1 MASFSKQEKG
11 RLGNRGNH
19 RSQDNPTRVRS
30 GNQQDG
36 ATNKPPSGNEAS
48 SETNDKLRVL
58 QHWFLLES
66 DWVDAINKGNH
77 SLIPAA
83 LARVDLL
90 CIVVCP
96 DLLKEGLKGEEEALW
111 SIHESLYNNGWWE
124 RVRNLDLGRK
134 NWSKK
139 DAHSDLLLNNFMS
152 SYERFVDPNVQ
163 LMVKQGSQEGFRMAL
178 NHIHY
183 GSIRESRENGMR
195 NNHSSS
201 SVSQHQAPAKHTS
214 QGNSYSHLAILKSF
228 LLGYKHIIE
237 PSVLDDALSG
247 NDKALSLA
255 LGQIHHKSLAHPSLS
270 EPSFKEKLLLNI
282 NENKS
287 PARTTTIRS
296 PKSVTPETSKNT
308 VFFTGFSNSTNLK
321 DLWVLFKR
329 VGKIKDI
336 ILPRRRDRFGNRIG
350 FIIAT
355 NGQEAEKM
363 ISQFNG
369 MHFDN
374 GFYI

>member
-11 RLGNRGNH
+11 RLRNRGNH

-90 CIVVCP
+90 CTVVCP

-124 RVRNLDLGRK
+124 RARNLDLGRK

-214 QGNSYSHLAILKSF
+214 QVTPRTYAFMTSSLPVANPSPVPLVEEEQSIPFHTSNWKPRDNNSSI
-228 LLGYKHIIE
+228 
-237 PSVLDDALSG
+237 SVIQSGSVEEDSTVDDAIEEAADSLGEIQQKIIMDMEKLKGLSEAESIFETG
-247 NDKALSLA
+247 VLMGLLPLDSKE
-255 LGQIHHKSLAHPSLS
+255 KSLELIAL
-270 EPSFKEKLLLNI
+270 
-282 NENKS
+282 
-287 PARTTTIRS
+287 
-296 PKSVTPETSKNT
+296 
-308 VFFTGFSNSTNLK
+308 NLK
-321 DLWVLFKR
+321 
-329 VGKIKDI
+329 
-336 ILPRRRDRFGNRIG
+336 
-350 FIIAT
+350 A
-355 NGQEAEKM
+355 
-363 ISQFNG
+363 
-369 MHFDN
+369 
-374 GFYI
+374 